1 MSAGGT
7 IDADEIERICIK
19 LTRLADSVRKTQPTF
34 DRRSALGL
42 PSPDRT
48 TLAGAI
54 ARRYLKRRRARDAV
68 LPRELLGD
76 PDWEMLLDLFAAECE
91 GRAVSV
97 SSLCLAAG
105 GCGTP
110 PTTALR
116 HVSRLEKLGIV
127 IRVPDPDDRRRCFMR
142 LAPEIGPKLER
153 WLLDTWPE

>member
-7 IDADEIERICIK
+7 IDADEIERICFK
-19 LTRLADSVRKTQPTF
+19 LTRLADSVRKTQPTV

-42 PSPDRT
+42 LSLDRT

-91 GRAVSV
+91 GREVSV

-105 GCGTP
+105 GCGTA

-116 HVSRLEKLGIV
+116 HISRLEKLRIV
-127 IRVPDPDDRRRCFMR
+127 IRMPDPDDKRT
-142 LAPEIGPKLER
+142 PV
-153 WLLDTWPE
+153 

>member
-7 IDADEIERICIK
+7 IDADEIERICFK
-19 LTRLADSVRKTQPTF
+19 LTRLADSVRKTQPTV

-42 PSPDRT
+42 LSLDRT

-76 PDWEMLLDLFAAECE
+76 PDWEMMLDLFAAESE
-91 GRAVSV
+91 GSEVSV

-110 PTTALR
+110 PPTAPRPL
-116 HVSRLEKLGIV
+116 SSLEKI
-127 IRVPDPDDRRRCFMR
+127 
-142 LAPEIGPKLER
+142 
-153 WLLDTWPE
+153 